1 MKNILKFIGGCT
13 IIIALTLSSSC
24 SYVLNQAVAPSDIQ
38 LSNTTV
44 AENTNGA
51 EVGTLT
57 VTDSNSTDT
66 FYFNILGTDKDYFEL
81 NENTLKLKPTIRLT
95 NAEKPYLIIQ
105 IKVTDSG
112 GKSLTKTF
120 TITVESS

>member
-1 MKNILKFIGGCT
+1 MIV
-13 IIIALTLSSSC
+13 IALTLSSSC
-24 SYVLNQAVAPSDIQ
+24 SYVLNQPVAPSDIQ

-81 NENTLKLKPTIRLT
+81 NDKTLKLKPTIRLT
-95 NAEKPYLIIQ
+95 NVEKPYLTIQ
-105 IKVTDSG
+105 IKATDSG

-120 TITVESS
+120 TITVGTS